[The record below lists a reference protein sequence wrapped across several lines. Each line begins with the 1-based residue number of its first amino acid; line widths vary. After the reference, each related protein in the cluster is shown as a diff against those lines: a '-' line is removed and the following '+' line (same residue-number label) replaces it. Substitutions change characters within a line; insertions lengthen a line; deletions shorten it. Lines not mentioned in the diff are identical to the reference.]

1 MKLPLINS
9 ASKVRTSTSLIQPN
23 KYKIVET
30 DSNKQNEH
38 FKKLLDDIKEIKIHL
53 NKNFSTYDID
63 EPFIKDLENEYAEQ
77 CLIKMEML
85 PTKFLIRK
93 VLKLRPLEQCDFFL
107 SNETEKNNNNEKLL
121 KVIHIYP
128 SACEANKNKFKN
140 LLKSENNK
148 SFNSPKKPKK
158 NIESLIHIRQEDENK
173 ELKEKI
179 ASIKKNKKDI
189 DNLIYNK
196 EKIDQILTEG
206 YDNIAELKLYS
217 QKHPVHVVLT
227 PENIRKKYIIVKKLG
242 GEKSSRNGNRVYN
255 CSEKFYNI
263 SNFASRQKSVLSD
276 PQYVFDMTSIDN
288 LTDEI
293 IQEVME
299 PVDIQ
304 MELIMKDINYILD
317 NFPLDEFINID
328 DKNNNVYRY
337 NTESNKDKNLIYK
350 INLDKK
356 DGIVKVCKIF
366 HSMDFYRI
374 VCLTL
379 NLIYW
384 IVFSKDN
391 EIQIDENTK
400 EYLYLKLLSQLRE
413 MDNKLSDMKL
423 LYKIFV
429 PLEIIFIRIECDNF
443 YSNKFKKLFENPK
456 NKERIMVIINNLIT
470 EIFDKHGYMNT
481 FETVCGQYQKK
492 RAENSP
498 SSSFKSKIFGTS
510 NILEQLFRNDTHN
523 IMSKKVED
531 IEERQKFIMGAKVG
545 FFNQY
550 LTKANE
556 KLKKRN
562 LEPLF
567 NVNNSTKI
575 PKIQNVEN
583 NNNGEEKN
591 KKRRI
596 LLSLECKHLAN
607 NRYDN
612 QNVAKYIQKC
622 KENLDTEFEQG
633 NRSSDLETQV
643 ESKGI

>member
-9 ASKVRTSTSLIQPN
+9 ASKVRTSTSLVQQN
-23 KYKIVET
+23 KYRIVET
-30 DSNKQNEH
+30 ESNRPNDH
-38 FKKLLDDIKEIKIHL
+38 FKKLLDNIKEIKIHL

-63 EPFIKDLENEYAEQ
+63 EAFIKDLENEYAEQ
-77 CLIKMEML
+77 CLIRMEML
-85 PTKFLIRK
+85 PTKQLIKK
-93 VLKLRPLEQCDFFL
+93 VIKLRPLEQCDFYL
-107 SNETEKNNNNEKLL
+107 SNETEKSNNEEKLL

-128 SACEANKNKFKN
+128 GACETNKNKFRN

-148 SFNSPKKPKK
+148 SSNSPKKQKK
-158 NIESLIHIRQEDENK
+158 RVESMLRIRDEDENK

-179 ASIKKNKKDI
+179 ANIKRNKKDI

-196 EKIDQILTEG
+196 EKIDQLLTQG

-217 QKHPVHVVLT
+217 QKQSVNVILT
-227 PENIRKKYIIVKKLG
+227 PENIRKKYIIIKKLG
-242 GEKSSRNGNRVYN
+242 GEKNARGNRVYN

-263 SNFASRQKSVLSD
+263 SNFASREKSVLSD

-288 LTDEI
+288 LTKEI
-293 IQEVME
+293 IQEIME
-299 PVDIQ
+299 PVDVQ

-317 NFPLDEFINID
+317 NFPMEEFINID
-328 DKNNNVYRY
+328 DNNNIFRY
-337 NTESNKDKNLIYK
+337 NNSSKDKNLIYK
-350 INLDKK
+350 ISLDKK
-356 DGIVKVCKIF
+356 DDIVKICKIF

-384 IVFSKDN
+384 IVFSKNN

-400 EYLYLKLLSQLRE
+400 EYLFLKLLTQLRE
-413 MDNKLSDMKL
+413 MESKLLSIKL
-423 LYKIFV
+423 LYKIFI

-443 YSNKFKKLFENPK
+443 FSHKFKNLFENPK
-456 NKERIMVIINNLIT
+456 NKEKIMLIINNLIT

-481 FETVCGQYQKK
+481 FEAVCGQYNRKK
-492 RAENSP
+492 TENSP

-523 IMSKKVED
+523 IMKKSVDD

-550 LTKANE
+550 LTKVNE

-567 NVNNSTKI
+567 NVNNSK
-575 PKIQNVEN
+575 KIQQNENVEN
-583 NNNGEEKN
+583 NDEEKN

-612 QNVAKYIQKC
+612 QNVARYIQKC

-633 NRSSDLETQV
+633 SKSTDFETQ
-643 ESKGI
+643 I